1 MTLNRV
7 VSTPDDYSTVG
18 ISKFKL
24 STFAIGTD
32 GEITIRSSTASGDVD
47 AATLGG
53 QNGAYY
59 LDINNSTGQLSIAR
73 GGTGLGALPGNG
85 SMLIGNGST
94 YTLTGSPTLSGTMS
108 AGFTVLGGKDITF
121 TNSTSF
127 TGDASGRI
135 QLYNNSLYLQYNT
148 SIIFRE
154 STGSTDVANINSSG
168 DLTSIGDMQ
177 FRRGTFTQSTGTAP
191 FSVSSTTLVNNL
203 NADLL
208 DGIQA
213 SSFVRADANDTVSG
227 NLSFTSTTT
236 PITTRS
242 IKFNN
247 SEMSATYYTE
257 AVGVLAFDE
266 NFHSDSAY
274 GSEATAPA
282 QTFTTNG
289 GGLVI
294 KNEDGWGAVL
304 SSQNIRWCEGNFAN
318 LQIGGNQVFHT
329 GNDGSGSGLDAD
341 TVDGIEGAS
350 FLRSDVADTLD
361 AVVTVGQN
369 GRIDF
374 SDIASVPDNP
384 TNQQA
389 DYIRFG
395 SNGSISQVSGRGGL
409 MISSSDDGMVL
420 ANGDVGR
427 NFTSANI
434 NIDAEDTFI
443 LSDSKIE
450 LWTNLQNGFGN
461 QQAFVFRTDGEFRAP
476 VTVQANSDIKLKT
489 NLRPLENCLDKI
501 SRITGYRYERID
513 LNNKEQIGVVAQE
526 VEKEFP
532 ELVSEEKGI
541 KAVSYGNLVA
551 VAFEAIKELK
561 AEVDTLRE
569 EIRELKGE

>member
-1 MTLNRV
+1 
-7 VSTPDDYSTVG
+7 
-18 ISKFKL
+18 
-24 STFAIGTD
+24 
-32 GEITIRSSTASGDVD
+32 
-47 AATLGG
+47 
-53 QNGAYY
+53 
-59 LDINNSTGQLSIAR
+59 
-73 GGTGLGALPGNG
+73 
-85 SMLIGNGST
+85 
-94 YTLTGSPTLSGTMS
+94 MS

-121 TNSTSF
+121 TNSASF

-177 FRRGTFTQSTGTAP
+177 FRRGTFTQATGTAP

-213 SSFVRADANDTVSG
+213 SSFVRADANDTVAN
-227 NLSFTSTTT
+227 NLSFTSVTT
-236 PITTRS
+236 PITTNS

-247 SEMSATYYTE
+247 SEMSSSYYTE
-257 AVGVLAFDE
+257 AQGVLAFDE
-266 NFHSDSAY
+266 NFYTDSQY

-289 GGLVI
+289 GGLVV

-350 FLRSDVADTLD
+350 LLRSDAADTLD
-361 AVVTVGQN
+361 AVLTVGQN

-374 SDIASVPDNP
+374 SDISTVPDNP

-409 MISSSDDGMVL
+409 MISSSDDGMVI

-427 NFTSANI
+427 GFTDSNI
-434 NIDAEDTFI
+434 NIDIEDTFI
-443 LSDSKIE
+443 LSDFKIE

>member
-1 MTLNRV
+1 MGSGTANADVVLYGDSSFKKVIKSVGIGTTQPIGVTYTSADLAPNGVGINTYYGDIQMTLNRV

-32 GEITIRSSTASGDVD
+32 GEITIKSSVDSGDVD

-73 GGTGLGALPGNG
+73 GGTATGALPGNG

-154 STGSTDVANINSSG
+154 STGSTDVASINSSG
-168 DLTSIGDMQ
+168 DFTSIGDMQ

-213 SSFVRADANDTVSG
+213 SSFVRSDANDTVAN
-227 NLSFTSTTT
+227 NLSFTSNTT
-236 PITTRS
+236 PITTNS

-247 SEMSATYYTE
+247 SEMTSSYYTE

-266 NFHSDSAY
+266 NFHNDSAY
-274 GSEATAPA
+274 GSGVTDP

-318 LQIGGNQVFHT
+318 LEIGGNQVFHT

-341 TVDGIEGAS
+341 TVDGIQGAS

-361 AVVTVGQN
+361 AVLSVGQ
-369 GRIDF
+369 
-374 SDIASVPDNP
+374 
-384 TNQQA
+384 
-389 DYIRFG
+389 
-395 SNGSISQVSGRGGL
+395 
-409 MISSSDDGMVL
+409 
-420 ANGDVGR
+420 
-427 NFTSANI
+427 
-434 NIDAEDTFI
+434 
-443 LSDSKIE
+443 
-450 LWTNLQNGFGN
+450 
-461 QQAFVFRTDGEFRAP
+461 
-476 VTVQANSDIKLKT
+476 
-489 NLRPLENCLDKI
+489 
-501 SRITGYRYERID
+501 
-513 LNNKEQIGVVAQE
+513 
-526 VEKEFP
+526 
-532 ELVSEEKGI
+532 SEELTSQI
-541 KAVSYGNLVA
+541 ISV
-551 VAFEAIKELK
+551 
-561 AEVDTLRE
+561 T
-569 EIRELKGE
+569 

>member
-18 ISKFKL
+18 VSKFKL

-32 GEITIRSSTASGDVD
+32 GEITIKSSVDSGDVD

-121 TNSTSF
+121 TNSSSF

-177 FRRGTFTQSTGTAP
+177 FRRGTFTQATGTAP

-213 SSFVRADANDTVSG
+213 SSFVRSDANDTVAN
-227 NLSFTSTTT
+227 NLSFTSNTT
-236 PITTRS
+236 PITTNS

-247 SEMSATYYTE
+247 SEMTSSYYTE

-266 NFHSDSAY
+266 NFHNDSAY
-274 GSEATAPA
+274 GSELTAPA

-318 LQIGGNQVFHT
+318 LEIGGNQVFHT

-341 TVDGIEGAS
+341 TVDGIQGAS
-350 FLRSDVADTLD
+350 FLRSDAADTLD
-361 AVVTVGQN
+361 AVLSVGQN

-374 SDIASVPDNP
+374 PDYSSVTDNP
-384 TNQQA
+384 NTQV

-395 SNGSISQVSGRGGL
+395 ANGSITQLTDSGAM
-409 MISSSDDGMVL
+409 MIASNDDGLVI

-427 NFTSANI
+427 TFTSSDLNI
-434 NIDAEDTFI
+434 VTEDTFI
-443 LSDSKIE
+443 LSDFKIE
-450 LWTNLQNGFGN
+450 LWTNLQGGIGN
-461 QQAFVFRTDGEFRAP
+461 KQAFVFRTDGEFRAP

-532 ELVSEEKGI
+532 ELVSEEDGI

-551 VAFEAIKELK
+551 VAFQAIKELK

>member
-1 MTLNRV
+1 
-7 VSTPDDYSTVG
+7 
-18 ISKFKL
+18 
-24 STFAIGTD
+24 
-32 GEITIRSSTASGDVD
+32 
-47 AATLGG
+47 
-53 QNGAYY
+53 
-59 LDINNSTGQLSIAR
+59 
-73 GGTGLGALPGNG
+73 
-85 SMLIGNGST
+85 
-94 YTLTGSPTLSGTMS
+94 MS

-121 TNSTSF
+121 TNSTNF

-177 FRRGTFTQSTGTAP
+177 FRRGTFTQATGTAP

-203 NADLL
+203 NADML
-208 DGIQA
+208 DGVEA
-213 SSFVRADANDTVSG
+213 SSFVRSDANDTVAN
-227 NLSFTSTTT
+227 NLSFTSITT
-236 PITTRS
+236 PITTNS

-247 SEMSATYYTE
+247 SEMSSTYYTE
-257 AVGVLAFDE
+257 SNGVLAFDE
-266 NFHSDSAY
+266 NFHNDAEY
-274 GSEATAPA
+274 GTEATAPA

-318 LQIGGNQVFHT
+318 LQIAGNQVFHT
-329 GNDGSGSGLDAD
+329 GNDGPNSDLDAD
-341 TVDGIEGAS
+341 TLDGVEGAS

-374 SDIASVPDNP
+374 SDISSVPDIP

-395 SNGSISQVSGRGGL
+395 SNGSISQVTGRGGL
-409 MISSSDDGMVL
+409 MIASSDDGMIL

-427 NFTSANI
+427 TFTNSQI
-434 NIDAEDTFI
+434 NATIEDTFI
-443 LSDSKIE
+443 LSDFE
-450 LWTNLQNGFGN
+450 VEVWTNLQSGFGN
-461 QQAFVFRTDGEFRAP
+461 ERKFVFRADGEFRAP

-489 NLRPLENCLDKI
+489 NIRPLENCLDKI
-501 SRITGYRYERID
+501 SRIGGYRYERVD
-513 LNNKEQIGVVAQE
+513 LNNREQIGVIAQE

-532 ELVSEEKGI
+532 ELVSEHEGI
-541 KAVSYGNLVA
+541 KSVAYGNLVA